1 LSEVKA
7 ARQPFYTSPDDAPAK
22 QKILVAALELFVRD
36 GLCETSVRDI
46 ARASGFSNPALF
58 KHFSTKEALADYL
71 FERCYLEL
79 FHLVARA
86 RKSGATFQARQR
98 AVIDAYLAA
107 LDRDRD
113 SVLFVQENLRQFWPR
128 MPAELRKHSILGEV
142 GTLLKEGIN
151 EGTVTTATEIG
162 LLTAAW
168 VGVLQQ
174 FARARFFG
182 EFKQP
187 SRMIAAALEDLLTRM
202 VKA

>member
-1 LSEVKA
+1 
-7 ARQPFYTSPDDAPAK
+7 
-22 QKILVAALELFVRD
+22 
-36 GLCETSVRDI
+36 
-46 ARASGFSNPALF
+46 
-58 KHFSTKEALADYL
+58 
-71 FERCYLEL
+71 
-79 FHLVARA
+79 
-86 RKSGATFQARQR
+86 
-98 AVIDAYLAA
+98 
-107 LDRDRD
+107 
-113 SVLFVQENLRQFWPR
+113 

-142 GTLLKEGIN
+142 GTLLKEGIS